1 MGTRVLL
8 LTSLYKGDKVMENVF
23 EGNMDQ
29 FNQLIDQAIP
39 DNIGMTEEEYE
50 ALLDKQIAEQ
60 FAKLDGKQVATET
73 NQSEQTQSN
82 SEKETEMN
90 ATQTQ
95 ETLNVATETAT
106 AVVAVES
113 NTKQITK
120 KVAVILGKALAGAV
134 VGGGLVVAGAHN
146 HKKVNKAV
154 KTARKK
160 IGKVI
165 PAVAP
170 KPWWK
175 F

>member
-1 MGTRVLL
+1 
-8 LTSLYKGDKVMENVF
+8 MENVF
-23 EGNMDQ
+23 DGNFED
-29 FNQLIDQAIP
+29 FEKAIDAAIP

-50 ALLDKQIAEQ
+50 AVIDAQIAAE
-60 FAKLDGKQVATET
+60 FAKLDSK
-73 NQSEQTQSN
+73 NQSNQSIQT
-82 SEKETEMN
+82 EKETEMN
-90 ATQTQ
+90 TQAQAQ
-95 ETLNVATETAT
+95 ETLNVVTETA
-106 AVVAVES
+106 AVAVAES
-113 NTKQITK
+113 NTKVVAK
-120 KVAVILGKALAGAV
+120 KVAIILGKALAGAV

-154 KTARKK
+154 KSARKR

>member
-1 MGTRVLL
+1 
-8 LTSLYKGDKVMENVF
+8 MENVF
-23 EGNMDQ
+23 EGSFEQ
-29 FNQLIDQAIP
+29 FDQLIDQAIP
-39 DNIGMTEEEYE
+39 DNIGMTDEEYE
-50 ALLDKQIAEQ
+50 ALLNKQIAEE
-60 FAKLDGKQVATET
+60 FAKLDSKQST
-73 NQSEQTQSN
+73 NQTQSNQSN

-90 ATQTQ
+90 QAQVN
-95 ETLNVATETAT
+95 ETINTVTETT
-106 AVVAVES
+106 TTVVAAES
-113 NTKQITK
+113 NTKQVAK

-154 KTARKK
+154 KSARKR

>member
-1 MGTRVLL
+1 
-8 LTSLYKGDKVMENVF
+8 MENVF
-23 EGNMDQ
+23 DGNLEQ
-29 FNQLIDQAIP
+29 FEQMIDQAIP
-39 DNIGMTEEEYE
+39 DNIGMTEKEYE
-50 ALLDKQIAEQ
+50 AVIDAQIAAE
-60 FAKLDGKQVATET
+60 FAKLDSK
-73 NQSEQTQSN
+73 NQSNQPQSNQTQSN

-90 ATQTQ
+90 AQ
-95 ETLNVATETAT
+95 ETLNVVNETVTETTT
-106 AVVAVES
+106 AVVAAES
-113 NTKQITK
+113 NTKVVAK

-146 HKKVNKAV
+146 HKRVNKAV
-154 KTARKK
+154 KNARKK

>member
-1 MGTRVLL
+1 
-8 LTSLYKGDKVMENVF
+8 MENVF
-23 EGNMDQ
+23 EGSFKN
-29 FNQLIDQAIP
+29 FEKVIDEAIP
-39 DNIGMTEEEYE
+39 DNIGMSDEEYE
-50 ALLDKQIAEQ
+50 ALLNAQIAAE
-60 FAKLDGKQVATET
+60 FAKLDGKQI
-73 NQSEQTQSN
+73 NQVVTEQTQSN

-90 ATQTQ
+90 TQAQ
-95 ETLNVATETAT
+95 VNETINTVTETA
-106 AVVAVES
+106 AVAVAES
-113 NTKQITK
+113 NTKVVAK
-120 KVAVILGKALAGAV
+120 KVAIILGKALAGAV

-154 KTARKK
+154 KTARKR